1 MKVLELLL
9 MQDVPKLGRK
19 GDIVKVKNGYGRNY
33 LLPNRFASVVTKE
46 SLRQLEIEKKRQL
59 QLELAKKEELK
70 KMAKVLEVS
79 TCNIETKANEDG
91 VLFGSI
97 TYVTIAEIFQ
107 KMGFDVK
114 ADDIELEDTS
124 RYPIKELGIFPIQI
138 RLHPEV
144 TAKGKVWVVPEAGN

>member
-9 MQDVPKLGRK
+9 VQDVPKLGRK
-19 GDIVKVKNGYGRNY
+19 GDIVKVKNGYGRNF
-33 LLPNRFASVVTKE
+33 LLPQRFASKVTKE

-79 TCNIETKANEDG
+79 TCNIETKANEEG
-91 VLFGSI
+91 HLFGSI
-97 TYVTIAEIFQ
+97 TYVAISEVFQ
-107 KMGFDVK
+107 KMGFDIK
-114 ADDIELEDTS
+114 AEDIELEDSS

-138 RLHPEV
+138 RLHPEIN
-144 TAKGKVWVVPEAGN
+144 AKGKVWVVPEPES

>member
-9 MQDVPKLGRK
+9 VQDVPKLGRK
-19 GDIVKVKNGYGRNY
+19 GEIVKVKNGYGRNF
-33 LLPNRFASVVTKE
+33 LLPNKMASTVTKE
-46 SLRQLEIEKKRQL
+46 SLRQLEVEKKRQL

-79 TCNIETKANEDG
+79 TCNIEIKANEEG
-91 VLFGSI
+91 KLFGSI
-97 TYVTIAEIFQ
+97 SYATISEVFQ

-114 ADDIELEDTS
+114 AEDIELEDAS

-138 RLHPEV
+138 RLHPEI
-144 TAKGKVWVVPEAGN
+144 TAKGKVWVVPETES